1 MRHLAS
7 HVTCFFD
14 FKIFPCTLLNQY
26 WLQIQNAS
34 AIEQTSAALLLLA
47 SFTPQFARKLSTA
60 TSMSPLFRSRRSE
73 SAPESSRRGLG
84 KLFSKLRRGSDVS
97 SSSFSS
103 SFSDSD
109 WEDGPVRM
117 LRPRDTIVT
126 SIDTSDSEPLL
137 LSPRS
142 RRAEQR
148 RSSARASM

>member
-1 MRHLAS
+1 
-7 HVTCFFD
+7 
-14 FKIFPCTLLNQY
+14 
-26 WLQIQNAS
+26 
-34 AIEQTSAALLLLA
+34 
-47 SFTPQFARKLSTA
+47 
-60 TSMSPLFRSRRSE
+60 MSPLFRSRRSE

-84 KLFSKLRRGSDVS
+84 KLFSKLRRGSDVSSSSS